1 MKKIY
6 AGLWIFVCLFAVP
19 ARAQDSGSAQLP
31 KNIVFELKIVDTEAR
46 TTEAIEEIARDQNR
60 LNQMLSEGKAKL
72 IAGTKVYALLNEKTS
87 MRIGQRVPIQT
98 ASLPTYQPPRL
109 QNTTGQNS
117 QPAAGVP
124 QATPGIPQIQ
134 YEHTGFNLDF
144 EPRLT
149 RDGTINL
156 VLRIECTVL
165 NTDSGRL
172 TPTFVTRTLS
182 SVVKIKQNQPPI
194 ILEMFQNDFLAPSSA
209 SPVAANTLRGNFFI
223 LLSAKSVD

>member
-19 ARAQDSGSAQLP
+19 VSAQDSGSAPIP
-31 KNIVFELKIVDTEAR
+31 KNLVFELKIVDTEAR
-46 TTEAIEEIARDQNR
+46 TPEAIEEIARDPNR
-60 LNQMLSEGKAKL
+60 LNQMLGEGKAKL

-87 MRIGQRVPIQT
+87 MRIGQRVPVQT
-98 ASLPTYQPPRL
+98 ASLPAYQAPRSH
-109 QNTTGQNS
+109 NTNEQNS

-124 QATPGIPQIQ
+124 LAAAGIPQIQ

-156 VLRIECTVL
+156 IFRIEITVL
-165 NTDSGRL
+165 SSESGRL
-172 TPTFVTRTLS
+172 TPTFITRNLS
-182 SVVKIKQNQPPI
+182 SVVKIKQNQSPI
-194 ILEMFQNDFLAPSSA
+194 MLEMFQNDFLAQSSA
-209 SPVAANTLRGNFFI
+209 QTTPANTLRGNFFI
-223 LLSAKSVD
+223 LLSAKTVD